1 MQMSSEG
8 YTAWGEED
16 TAKAEVKGGRR
27 EKRELKMRL
36 TEVEETNEWKGK
48 KRIYAMALHDT
59 HTQVE

>member
-1 MQMSSEG
+1 MQISSEG

-36 TEVEETNEWKGK
+36 TEVEETMEREGQT
-48 KRIYAMALHDT
+48 LHNGT
-59 HTQVE
+59 T